1 MLIVP
6 SAGRPDVFA
15 VNVFRVA
22 PENQRPLIECIRDA
36 GDPAGI
42 PGLLSMHL
50 LCSEDGTQ
58 VTNFT
63 HWASREALDA
73 ATAEN
78 PAIDATRAAIRRFS
92 AGPEPYRV
100 VDVKRGA

>member
-6 SAGRPDVFA
+6 SAERPDVFA
-15 VNVFRVA
+15 VNVFRVS
-22 PENQRPLIECIRDA
+22 PENQQPLVECIRNA
-36 GDPAGI
+36 GDPAGV

-50 LCSEDGTQ
+50 LCSEDGRQ

-63 HWASREALDA
+63 HWASRAALDA

-78 PAIDATRAAIRRFS
+78 TAIKATRIAIRRFS

-100 VDVKRGA
+100 VEVKGA